1 VTSDEPRVETV
12 KELAGKVGVSDRQI
26 RGLIERGL
34 LEHIRTASRVYVPVG
49 AWAKYVAEN
58 TVRSCPDET
67 KGLASGGS
75 PSAAVTT
82 SAGPSEGARAS
93 AALALQTAKK
103 LKLRSRCGSGAEP
116 GPPAPVIPL
125 RSS

>member
-1 VTSDEPRVETV
+1 MTDEPRLETI
-12 KELAGKVGVSDRQI
+12 KQLAKKVGLKDRQI
-26 RGLIERGL
+26 RELINKGL
-34 LEHIRTASRVYVPVG
+34 LDHIPIGSRIMVPVG
-49 AWAKYVAEN
+49 AWARYVAEN
-58 TVRSCPDET
+58 VRRSCPDET
-67 KGLASGGS
+67 KARGSGTS
-75 PSAAVTT
+75 LSAGVTT

-103 LKLRSRCGSGAEP
+103 LKSLSRNGSGGEP